1 MTDRQ
6 TDGQADKLADR
17 QMGRQADGC
26 VDDNWIGGN
35 KKREVRV
42 GYEQLLKFRLYAHLH
57 RVWYYWHFDT
67 EIYHYVSSPQSAA
80 YDCTSDIRSNTSRC
94 RNSLSKLH
102 VCHTSSKLWHCV
114 RFTNT
119 LTCTLYSTE
128 IPPEAALLGKKR
140 SCL

>member
-1 MTDRQ
+1 MCLDRQTDRWAGRQAGRQ
-6 TDGQADKLADR
+6 TDGQAGRQADR

-67 EIYHYVSSPQSAA
+67 EIYHYVSE
-80 YDCTSDIRSNTSRC
+80 C
-94 RNSLSKLH
+94 
-102 VCHTSSKLWHCV
+102 
-114 RFTNT
+114 
-119 LTCTLYSTE
+119 
-128 IPPEAALLGKKR
+128 
-140 SCL
+140 CL